1 MNKNIIALALAGLA
15 VAPTIAQ
22 AQVTI
27 FGTADAGY
35 RWSGHNIDPSVGS
48 RSRIDSGTS
57 VPSRLGFTGSEDLG
71 AGYKAAFILEAA
83 IDLAGGGGLIGG
95 GGFSRQA
102 FVSLASPYGT
112 VALGR
117 QYVPGYLLTSEVDPF
132 GSVTVGQYNN
142 VYLTEYRWDNV
153 VGYTSPSWSGFSVA
167 AAYTLNGYGQ
177 ESIANR
183 GSGAVGDVRAVG
195 VVPQYRNG
203 PLFIGLNL
211 QELRAKSTGVDAT
224 GTPVAVSYDGKK
236 VRAYDLGGTYDL
248 GFAKLAAGYGIR
260 RADVADFSADTGAI
274 DGKESKQ
281 WLIGA
286 TVPVSAAGKV
296 LASFVRR
303 TTERVGGG
311 DDARANQW
319 AVGYE
324 HALSKRT
331 ALYGTFSSVN
341 NNRGARETQTLFSS
355 VGAGYN
361 SGDGYQRSTAVG
373 IRHSF

>member
-1 MNKNIIALALAGLA
+1 MIANQGGSGYFSTKPIDFDAIHAC
-15 VAPTIAQ
+15 IAETQ
-22 AQVTI
+22 PGQVLMAKQ
-27 FGTADAGY
+27 F
-35 RWSGHNIDPSVGS
+35 
-48 RSRIDSGTS
+48 
-57 VPSRLGFTGSEDLG
+57 
-71 AGYKAAFILEAA
+71 K
-83 IDLAGGGGLIGG
+83 
-95 GGFSRQA
+95 
-102 FVSLASPYGT
+102 
-112 VALGR
+112 
-117 QYVPGYLLTSEVDPF
+117 
-132 GSVTVGQYNN
+132 
-142 VYLTEYRWDNV
+142 YRWDNV